1 MHNSLKVSGRYSY
14 YEKGE
19 GAPLVILHGLMG
31 GLSNFDGVAAH
42 FSTAGYKVL
51 IPELPLYDLPLLKT
65 NVKQFAIYLR
75 DFITHLGEEKVIL
88 IGNSLGGHIG
98 LLHTNLFPEKVKGLV
113 ITGSS
118 GLYENAMGESYPKR
132 EDYEYIKKKTQDVFY
147 DPIIA
152 SKEVVDDVFET
163 VNDRK
168 KLIKILTIAKSAIRH
183 NMAKDLPNIKVPT
196 GIIWGKQ
203 DAVTVSYTHLTL
215 PTICSV

>member
-132 EDYEYIKKKTQDVFY
+132 ENYEYIKKKHKMFFTIQSL
-147 DPIIA
+147 PL
-152 SKEVVDDVFET
+152 
-163 VNDRK
+163 K
-168 KLIKILTIAKSAIRH
+168 KLWMMYLRPLMTEKNLSKS
-183 NMAKDLPNIKVPT
+183 
-196 GIIWGKQ
+196 
-203 DAVTVSYTHLTL
+203 
-215 PTICSV
+215 